1 MELLDLDGVIEKG
14 VFEIPS
20 YQRGYAW
27 QMRQLKDFWN
37 DLEHV
42 SKLGNQFHYMH
53 SLTLRE
59 LENEFENSAFEIIDG
74 QQRLATSLILL
85 GLLAKTTQNKDP
97 KYSLINLEPI
107 LSYKYYGLSEAFR
120 AITEEEKDLEAFKTS
135 FYAKNLIEAYAFFK
149 EKISDTPIETLEKM
163 FDALIKKM
171 LFSVVGLNDSR
182 IDPFSSF
189 ETINNRGKDLSTL
202 ELLKNRL
209 HFVAHKICEGKKLE
223 KLQQEI
229 NDTYTLIYHDLRQFE
244 DDHLE
249 GFLKHFVAYY
259 YGEKGDFKKR
269 LLEMEFNAHKRYT
282 DNTNFNDEYEKIDE
296 LLLYLSYSSKVWYFL
311 HTLDDEELRIE
322 ITPKMRGLL
331 DKMRRLNALNDNAF
345 LPLLLSLLT
354 IQRAGKSANEQ
365 PYTTKELEGLLEH
378 LERFGF
384 LIYVVAGKNTA
395 KNEWIELAFKA
406 IQAYRFWGD
415 KITIENLP
423 TLEENFFNRQGNSAL
438 ELLEESIHS
447 LKNTEKW
454 YKWGKA
460 LNYLLYEYELHHNP
474 ETTLNFDGSIESIEH
489 ILPQNPDQ
497 GYSAKEKNWA
507 KNPNIVHALGNLLL
521 MAKNANSSLS
531 NKPFDEKRKEYL
543 KGSYSE
549 KEVAKN
555 ASFGVEQIKERSEK
569 LLDFLIARYRIAELV
584 DESTIKAFKNALL
597 KTLDDASLKNKGSIF
612 SASNHNKEEQA
623 MLKR

>member
-27 QMRQLKDFWN
+27 QDRQLKDFWN

-42 SKLGNQFHYMH
+42 SKLGDKFHYMH

-59 LENEFENSAFEIIDG
+59 SENEFESSAFEIIDG

-85 GLLAKTTQNKDP
+85 GLLAKITQNKDP

-120 AITEEEKDLEAFKTS
+120 AIMEEEKDLEAFKTS
-135 FYAKNLIEAYAFFK
+135 FYAKNLIDAHAFFK
-149 EKISDTPIETLEKM
+149 EKISDTPMETLEKM
-163 FDALIKKM
+163 FDALTKKM
-171 LFSVVGLNDSR
+171 LFSAVELNDNR

-209 HFVAHKICEGKKLE
+209 HFVAHKICDGKKLE
-223 KLQQEI
+223 TLQNEI
-229 NDTYTLIYHDLRQFE
+229 NDTYTRIYYDLRHFK

-259 YGEKGDFKKR
+259 YGENSKFKER
-269 LLEMEFNAHKRYT
+269 LLNTAFDTHKKYHSSY
-282 DNTNFNDEYEKIDE
+282 DEYEKIND
-296 LLLYLSYSSKVWYFL
+296 LLFYLSYSSKVWHFL
-311 HTLDDEELRIE
+311 HTLDEKSIALIFDDNKKLEME
-322 ITPKMRGLL
+322 ITPKMHGLL
-331 DKMRRLNALNDNAF
+331 DKMRRLNALSDNAF

-354 IQRAGKSANEQ
+354 IQLVGRSANEQ
-365 PYTTKELEGLLEH
+365 PYTTQELEGLLEY

-384 LIYVVAGKNTA
+384 LVYGVAGKNTA

-406 IQAYRFWGD
+406 FRAYRYGE
-415 KITIENLP
+415 ENIAIKDLP
-423 TLEENFFNRQGNSAL
+423 TLEKSFFNRQGNSAL
-438 ELLEESIHS
+438 ELLEENIHS
-447 LKNTEKW
+447 KKNTEKW
-454 YKWGKA
+454 YQWGKA
-460 LNYLLYEYELHHNP
+460 LNYLLYEYELYHNP
-474 ETTLNFDGSIESIEH
+474 ETTLNFDSSIESIEH
-489 ILPQNPDQ
+489 ILPQKPDQ
-497 GYSAKEKNWA
+497 GYSAKEKSWA
-507 KNPNIVHALGNLLL
+507 KNPHIVHALGNLLL
-521 MAKNANSSLS
+521 ISKNANSSLS
-531 NKPFDEKRKEYL
+531 NKPFEEKRKAYL

-555 ASFGVEQIKERSEK
+555 ASFGVAQIKERSEK

-584 DESTIKAFKNALL
+584 GESEIKAFKNALL
-597 KTLDDASLKNKGSIF
+597 KDIK
-612 SASNHNKEEQA
+612 
-623 MLKR
+623 

>member
-1 MELLDLDGVIEKG
+1 MELLNLDGVIEKG

-27 QMRQLKDFWN
+27 QEEQLEDFWN

-42 SKLGNQFHYMH
+42 SKLGDKFHYMH

-97 KYSLINLEPI
+97 KYSFINLEPI

-120 AITEEEKDLEAFKTS
+120 AITEEKKDLKEFKTF
-135 FYAKNLIEAYAFFK
+135 FYAKNLIDAYAFFK

-171 LFSVVGLNDSR
+171 LFSVVELNDNR

-209 HFVAHKICEGKKLE
+209 HFVAHKICDEEDLE
-223 KLQQEI
+223 NLQNEI
-229 NDTYTLIYHDLRQFE
+229 NDTYTRIYHDLRRFK

-249 GFLKHFVAYY
+249 SFLKHFVAYY
-259 YGEKGDFKKR
+259 YGENSKFKER
-269 LLEMEFNAHKRYT
+269 LLNTAFDAHKKY
-282 DNTNFNDEYEKIDE
+282 DDLYDEYEKIND
-296 LLLYLSYSSKVWYFL
+296 LLLHLSHSSKVWYFL

-331 DKMRRLNALNDNAF
+331 DKMRRLNALSDNAF

-354 IQRAGKSANEQ
+354 IQLAVRSGSERH
-365 PYTTKELEGLLEH
+365 YTTKELEGLLEY

-384 LIYVVAGKNTA
+384 LIYGVAGKNTA
-395 KNEWIELAFKA
+395 KNEWIELAFRA
-406 IQAYRFWGD
+406 FRAYRSWED
-415 KITIENLP
+415 RITIEDLP
-423 TLEENFFNRQGNSAL
+423 PLEKNFFKEKHSGL

-447 LKNTEKW
+447 KKNTEKW
-454 YKWGKA
+454 YGWSKA

-474 ETTLNFDGSIESIEH
+474 ETTLNFDSSIESIEH
-489 ILPQNPDQ
+489 ILPQKPDQ
-497 GYSAKEKNWA
+497 GYSAKEKSWA
-507 KNPNIVHALGNLLL
+507 KNPHIVHALGNLLL
-521 MAKNANSSLS
+521 IPKNANSSLS
-531 NKPFDEKRKEYL
+531 NRPFDEKRKEYL

-555 ASFGVEQIKERSEK
+555 ASFGVAQIKERSEK
-569 LLDFLIARYRIAELV
+569 LLDFLIAHYRIAELV
-584 DESTIKAFKNALL
+584 GENKIKTFKNALL
-597 KTLDDASLKNKGSIF
+597 KDI
-612 SASNHNKEEQA
+612 E
-623 MLKR
+623 

>member
-1 MELLDLDGVIEKG
+1 MELLNLDGVIEKG
-14 VFEIPS
+14 MFEIPS

-27 QMRQLKDFWN
+27 QERQLKDFWN

-42 SKLGNQFHYMH
+42 SKLGDKFHYMH

-59 LENEFENSAFEIIDG
+59 LENEFESNAFEIIDG

-107 LSYKYYGLSEAFR
+107 LSYKYYGLNEAFR
-120 AITEEEKDLEAFKTS
+120 AITEEEKDLKAFKTS
-135 FYAKNLIEAYAFFK
+135 FYAKNLIGAYAFFQ
-149 EKISDTPIETLEKM
+149 EKISDTPVGTLERM

-171 LFSVVGLNDSR
+171 LFSVVELNDNR

-202 ELLKNRL
+202 ELFKNRL
-209 HFVAHKICEGKKLE
+209 HFVAHKICDGKKLE
-223 KLQQEI
+223 KLQNEI
-229 NDTYTLIYHDLRQFE
+229 NDTYTRIYYDLRHFK

-249 GFLKHFVAYY
+249 DFLKHFVEYY

-269 LLEMEFNAHKRYT
+269 LLEMEFNAHQRYT
-282 DNTNFNDEYEKIDE
+282 ENTNFNEEYERIDN
-296 LLLYLSYSSKVWYFL
+296 LLFYLSYSSKVWHFL
-311 HTLDDEELRIE
+311 HTLDEKSIALIFDDNRKLEME
-322 ITPKMRGLL
+322 ITPKMRSLL

-354 IQRAGKSANEQ
+354 IQLVGRSANEKQ
-365 PYTTKELEGLLEH
+365 PYTTQELEGLLEY

-384 LIYVVAGKNTA
+384 LVYGVAGKNTA

-406 IQAYRFWGD
+406 FRAYRYGEEN
-415 KITIENLP
+415 IVIEKLP
-423 TLEENFFNRQGNSAL
+423 TLEKSFFNRQGNSGL

-447 LKNTEKW
+447 KKNTEKW
-454 YKWGKA
+454 YEWGKA
-460 LNYLLYEYELHHNP
+460 LNYLLYEYELYHNP
-474 ETTLNFDGSIESIEH
+474 ETTLNFDSSIESIEH
-489 ILPQNPDQ
+489 ILPQKPDQ
-497 GYSAKEKNWA
+497 GYSAKEKSWA
-507 KNPNIVHALGNLLL
+507 KNPHVVHALGNLLL
-521 MAKNANSSLS
+521 IAKNANSSLS
-531 NKPFDEKRKEYL
+531 NKPFEEKRKAYL

-555 ASFGVEQIKERSEK
+555 ASFGVAQIKERSEK

-584 DESTIKAFKNALL
+584 GESAIKAFKNALL
-597 KTLDDASLKNKGSIF
+597 KEIK
-612 SASNHNKEEQA
+612 
-623 MLKR
+623 

>member
-1 MELLDLDGVIEKG
+1 MELLNLDGVVEKG

-27 QMRQLKDFWN
+27 QIRQLKDFWN

-42 SKLGNQFHYMH
+42 SKLGDKFHYMH

-59 LENEFENSAFEIIDG
+59 LENELEDSAFEIIDG

-85 GLLAKTTQNKDP
+85 GLLAKITKHKDP
-97 KYSLINLEPI
+97 KYSPMNLEPV
-107 LSYKYYGLSEAFR
+107 LSYKYYGLNEAFG
-120 AITEEEKDLEAFKTS
+120 AIMEEEKDLERFQTS
-135 FYAKNLIEAYAFFK
+135 FYAKNLIDAHAFFK
-149 EKISDTPIETLEKM
+149 EKISDTPMETLEKM
-163 FDALIKKM
+163 FDALTQKM
-171 LFSVVGLNDSR
+171 LFSAVELNDNR

-209 HFVAHKICEGKKLE
+209 HFVAHKICNGHKLE
-223 KLQQEI
+223 TLQKEI
-229 NDTYTLIYHDLRQFE
+229 NDTYTIIYYDLRQFK
-244 DDHLE
+244 DDDLE
-249 GFLKHFVAYY
+249 RFLKHFVEYY

-282 DNTNFNDEYEKIDE
+282 HNTPFSDEYDKIDE
-296 LLLYLSYSSKVWYFL
+296 LLFYLSYSSKVWNFL
-311 HTLDDEELRIE
+311 HTLDEKAITLIFNDNKKIETE
-322 ITPKMRGLL
+322 ITPKTRILL
-331 DKMRRLNALNDNAF
+331 DKMRRLNALSDNAF
-345 LPLLLSLLT
+345 LPLLLSLFT
-354 IQRAGKSANEQ
+354 IQLAVRSGSERH
-365 PYTTKELEGLLEH
+365 YTTKELEDLLEY

-384 LIYVVAGKNTA
+384 LIYGVAGKNTA
-395 KNEWIELAFKA
+395 KNKWIGLAFKA
-406 IQAYRFWGD
+406 IQACRFWGD
-415 KITIENLP
+415 KITIEDLP
-423 TLEENFFNRQGNSAL
+423 PLEKHFFNKQNNSGL

-447 LKNTEKW
+447 KENTEKW

-460 LNYLLYEYELHHNP
+460 LNYLLYEYELYHNP
-474 ETTLNFDGSIESIEH
+474 ETTLNFDSSIESIEH
-489 ILPQNPDQ
+489 ILPQKPDQ

-507 KNPNIVHALGNLLL
+507 KNPHIVHALGNLLL
-521 MAKNANSSLS
+521 ISKNTNSSLS

-555 ASFGVEQIKERSEK
+555 ASFGIIEIQKRSEK

-584 DESTIKAFKNALL
+584 GESAIKAFKNAPL
-597 KTLDDASLKNKGSIF
+597 KDIK
-612 SASNHNKEEQA
+612 
-623 MLKR
+623 

>member
-27 QMRQLKDFWN
+27 QERQLKDFWN

-42 SKLGNQFHYMH
+42 SKLGDKFHYMH

-59 LENEFENSAFEIIDG
+59 LENEFESSAFEIIDG

-120 AITEEEKDLEAFKTS
+120 AITEEENDLEAFKTS
-135 FYAKNLIEAYAFFK
+135 FYAKNLIEAYEFFQ

-171 LFSVVGLNDSR
+171 LFSVVRLNDNR

-209 HFVAHKICEGKKLE
+209 HFVVHKICDGKKLE

-229 NDTYTLIYHDLRQFE
+229 NNTYTLIYHDLRQFE

-282 DNTNFNDEYEKIDE
+282 DNTNFNEEYEKIDD
-296 LLLYLSYSSKVWYFL
+296 LLFYLSYSSKVWNFL
-311 HTLDDEELRIE
+311 HTLDEKSITLIVDDNKKLEIE
-322 ITPKMRGLL
+322 ITPKMRNLL
-331 DKMRRLNALNDNAF
+331 EKMRRLNALSDNAF

-365 PYTTKELEGLLEH
+365 PYTTKELESLLEH

-384 LIYVVAGKNTA
+384 LIYGIAGKNTA

-415 KITIENLP
+415 KITIEDLP
-423 TLEENFFNRQGNSAL
+423 TLEKNFFNKQGNSAL

-447 LKNTEKW
+447 KKNAEKW
-454 YKWGKA
+454 YQWGKA

-474 ETTLNFDGSIESIEH
+474 ETTLNFNGSIESIEH
-489 ILPQNPDQ
+489 ILPQKPDQ

-507 KNPNIVHALGNLLL
+507 KNHNIVHALGNLLL

-531 NKPFDEKRKEYL
+531 NKPFDEKRKQYL

-569 LLDFLIARYRIAELV
+569 LLDFLIAHYRIAELV
-584 DESTIKAFKNALL
+584 GESAIKAFKNALL
-597 KTLDDASLKNKGSIF
+597 KDIK
-612 SASNHNKEEQA
+612 
-623 MLKR
+623 

>member
-1 MELLDLDGVIEKG
+1 MELLNLDGVIEKG

-27 QMRQLKDFWN
+27 QERQLKDFWN
-37 DLEHV
+37 DLEYV
-42 SKLGNQFHYMH
+42 SKLGDKFHYMH

-59 LENEFENSAFEIIDG
+59 SENEFESSVFEIIDG

-120 AITEEEKDLEAFKTS
+120 AITEEEKDLERFQTS
-135 FYAKNLIEAYAFFK
+135 FYAKNLIDAYAFFK
-149 EKISDTPIETLEKM
+149 EKISDTPVGTLEKM
-163 FDALIKKM
+163 FDALTKKM
-171 LFSVVGLNDSR
+171 LFSVVELNDNR

-209 HFVAHKICEGKKLE
+209 HFVAHKICDGQKLE
-223 KLQQEI
+223 TLQQEI
-229 NDTYTLIYHDLRQFE
+229 NKTYTIVYDDLRQSK
-244 DDHLE
+244 DDDLE
-249 GFLKHFVAYY
+249 RFLKHFVAYY
-259 YGEKGDFKKR
+259 YGENSNKFKER
-269 LLEMEFNAHKRYT
+269 LLEMEFNAHRKY
-282 DNTNFNDEYEKIDE
+282 DDANLDDEYEKIDE
-296 LLLYLSYSSKVWYFL
+296 LLLYLSYSSKIWNFL
-311 HTLDDEELRIE
+311 HTLDEKAITLIFNDNKKLEME
-322 ITPKMRGLL
+322 ITPKTCTLL
-331 DKMRRLNALNDNAF
+331 DKMRRLNALSENAF

-354 IQRAGKSANEQ
+354 IQLVGRSANEQ
-365 PYTTKELEGLLEH
+365 PYTTQELEGLLEY

-384 LIYVVAGKNTA
+384 LIYGVAGKNTA

-406 IQAYRFWGD
+406 FRAYRYGEEN
-415 KITIENLP
+415 IAIEKLP
-423 TLEENFFNRQGNSAL
+423 TLEKSFFNRQGNSAL
-438 ELLEESIHS
+438 ELLEEYIHS
-447 LKNTEKW
+447 KKNTEKW
-454 YKWGKA
+454 YQWGKA

-474 ETTLNFDGSIESIEH
+474 ETTLNFDSSLESIEH
-489 ILPQNPDQ
+489 VLPQNPDQ

-521 MAKNANSSLS
+521 IPKNANSSLS
-531 NKPFDEKRKEYL
+531 NKPFDEKRKQYI

-569 LLDFLIARYRIAELV
+569 LLDFLIAHYRIAALV
-584 DESTIKAFKNALL
+584 GESAIKAFKNALL
-597 KTLDDASLKNKGSIF
+597 KDINDAIAQK
-612 SASNHNKEEQA
+612 
-623 MLKR
+623 

>member
-1 MELLDLDGVIEKG
+1 MELLDLDGVMEKG

-27 QMRQLKDFWN
+27 QERQLKDFWN

-42 SKLGNQFHYMH
+42 SKLGDKFHYMH

-135 FYAKNLIEAYAFFK
+135 FYAKNLIETYAFFQ

-171 LFSVVGLNDSR
+171 LFSVVGLNDNR

-209 HFVAHKICEGKKLE
+209 HFVAHKICDGKKLE

-229 NDTYTLIYHDLRQFE
+229 NDTYTLIYHDLRQFKDDRLE
-244 DDHLE
+244 D
-249 GFLKHFVAYY
+249 FLKHFVAYY

-282 DNTNFNDEYEKIDE
+282 DNTNFNEEYEKIDE
-296 LLLYLSYSSKVWYFL
+296 LLFYLSYSSKVWNFL

-322 ITPKMRGLL
+322 ITPKMRNLL
-331 DKMRRLNALNDNAF
+331 EKMRCLNALSENAF

-365 PYTTKELEGLLEH
+365 PYTTKELEGLLEY

-384 LIYVVAGKNTA
+384 LIYGVAGKNTA
-395 KNEWIELAFKA
+395 KNEWIELAFEAFRAFRYGEENIA
-406 IQAYRFWGD
+406 IE
-415 KITIENLP
+415 KLP
-423 TLEENFFNRQGNSAL
+423 TLEKNFFNRQGNSAL
-438 ELLEESIHS
+438 ELLEESILS
-447 LKNTEKW
+447 KKNTEKW

-474 ETTLNFDGSIESIEH
+474 ETTLNFDSSIESIEH
-489 ILPQNPDQ
+489 ILPQKPDQ
-497 GYSAKEKNWA
+497 GYSTKEKNWA

-531 NKPFDEKRKEYL
+531 NKPFDEKRKQYL

-569 LLDFLIARYRIAELV
+569 LLDFLIAHYRIAELV
-584 DESTIKAFKNALL
+584 GESAIKAFKNA
-597 KTLDDASLKNKGSIF
+597 SLEDIK
-612 SASNHNKEEQA
+612 
-623 MLKR
+623 

>member
-1 MELLDLDGVIEKG
+1 MELLNLDGVIEKG

-27 QMRQLKDFWN
+27 QERQLKDFWN

-42 SKLGNQFHYMH
+42 SKLGDKFHYMH

-59 LENEFENSAFEIIDG
+59 LENEFESSTFEIIDG

-85 GLLAKTTQNKDP
+85 GLLAKTTQNKDK
-97 KYSLINLEPI
+97 KYSFINLEPI

-120 AITEEEKDLEAFKTS
+120 AITEEEKDLKAFKTS
-135 FYAKNLIEAYAFFK
+135 FYAKNLIDAYAFFK
-149 EKISDTPIETLEKM
+149 EKISNTPIETLEKM

-171 LFSVVGLNDSR
+171 LFSVVGLNDNR

-202 ELLKNRL
+202 ELFKNRL
-209 HFVAHKICEGKKLE
+209 HFVAHKICDGKKLE

-229 NDTYTLIYHDLRQFE
+229 NNTYTLIYHDLRHFK

-282 DNTNFNDEYEKIDE
+282 DNTNFDDEYERIDD
-296 LLLYLSYSSKVWYFL
+296 LLFYLSYSSKVWNFL
-311 HTLDDEELRIE
+311 HTLDEKSIALIVDDNKKLEIE
-322 ITPKMRGLL
+322 ITPKMCGLL
-331 DKMRRLNALNDNAF
+331 DKMRRLNALSDNAF

-354 IQRAGKSANEQ
+354 IQLAVRSGSERH
-365 PYTTKELEGLLEH
+365 YTTKELEGLLEY

-384 LIYVVAGKNTA
+384 LIYGVAGRDTA
-395 KNEWIELAFKA
+395 KKQLIELAFKA
-406 IQAYRFWGD
+406 FRAHRLWED
-415 KITIENLP
+415 EITIEDLP
-423 TLEENFFNRQGNSAL
+423 VLEKDFFKGEHSGL
-438 ELLEESIHS
+438 KLLENNINFNNA
-447 LKNTEKW
+447 KKW

-460 LNYLLYEYELHHNP
+460 LNYLLYEYELYHNP

-489 ILPQNPDQ
+489 ILPQKPDQ
-497 GYSAKEKNWA
+497 GYSAKEKSWA
-507 KNPNIVHALGNLLL
+507 KNPHVVHALGNLLL
-521 MAKNANSSLS
+521 IAKNANSSLS
-531 NKPFDEKRKEYL
+531 NKPFEEKRKEYL

-555 ASFGVEQIKERSEK
+555 ASFGVAQIKERSEK

-584 DESTIKAFKNALL
+584 GESVIKAFKNA
-597 KTLDDASLKNKGSIF
+597 SLKDIK
-612 SASNHNKEEQA
+612 
-623 MLKR
+623 

>member
-1 MELLDLDGVIEKG
+1 MELLTLDGVIEKG

-27 QMRQLKDFWN
+27 QIRQLKDFWN

-42 SKLGNQFHYMH
+42 SKLGNKFHYMH
-53 SLTLRE
+53 SLTLRKSDDD
-59 LENEFENSAFEIIDG
+59 FGDIDFEIIDG

-85 GLLAKTTQNKDP
+85 GLLAKITQNKDP

-135 FYAKNLIEAYAFFK
+135 FYAKNLIDAYAFFK
-149 EKISDTPIETLEKM
+149 EKISDTPVGTLEKM

-171 LFSVVGLNDSR
+171 LFSVVGLNDNR

-202 ELLKNRL
+202 ELFKNRL
-209 HFVAHKICEGKKLE
+209 HFVAHKICDEEDLE
-223 KLQQEI
+223 NLQNEI
-229 NDTYTLIYHDLRQFE
+229 NDTYTRIYYDLRHFK

-249 GFLKHFVAYY
+249 SFLKHFVAYY

-269 LLEMEFNAHKRYT
+269 LLEMEFNAHQRYT
-282 DNTNFNDEYEKIDE
+282 DNTNFDDEYEKIND
-296 LLLYLSYSSKVWYFL
+296 LLFYLSYSSKVWHFL
-311 HTLDDEELRIE
+311 HTLDEKSIALIFDDNRKLEME

-331 DKMRRLNALNDNAF
+331 DKMRRLNALSDNAF
-345 LPLLLSLLT
+345 LPLLLSLFT
-354 IQRAGKSANEQ
+354 IQRVGKNGGKQ
-365 PYTTKELEGLLEH
+365 PYATKELEGLLEY

-384 LIYVVAGKNTA
+384 LVYGVAGRDTA
-395 KNEWIELAFKA
+395 KKQLIELAFKA
-406 IQAYRFWGD
+406 FRVHRLWED
-415 KITIENLP
+415 EITIEDLP
-423 TLEENFFNRQGNSAL
+423 VLEKDFFKGEHSGL
-438 ELLEESIHS
+438 KLLENNINFNNA
-447 LKNTEKW
+447 KKW
-454 YKWGKA
+454 YEWGKA
-460 LNYLLYEYELHHNP
+460 LNYLLYEYELYHNP

-489 ILPQNPDQ
+489 ILPQKPDQ

-507 KNPNIVHALGNLLL
+507 KNPHVVHALGNLLL
-521 MAKNANSSLS
+521 IPKNANSSLS
-531 NKPFDEKRKEYL
+531 NKPFEEKRKAYL

-555 ASFGVEQIKERSEK
+555 ASFGITEIQQRSEK
-569 LLDFLIARYRIAELV
+569 LLDFLIAHYRIAELV
-584 DESTIKAFKNALL
+584 GESAIKAFKNALL
-597 KTLDDASLKNKGSIF
+597 KET
-612 SASNHNKEEQA
+612 
-623 MLKR
+623 R

>member
-1 MELLDLDGVIEKG
+1 MELLNLDRVIEKG

-27 QMRQLKDFWN
+27 QERQLKDFWN

-42 SKLGNQFHYMH
+42 SKLGDKFHYMH

-85 GLLAKTTQNKDP
+85 GLLAKTTKHKDP

-120 AITEEEKDLEAFKTS
+120 AITEEKKDLEAFKTS
-135 FYAKNLIEAYAFFK
+135 FYAKNLIDAYAFFK
-149 EKISDTPIETLEKM
+149 EKISDTPIEALEKM

-171 LFSVVGLNDSR
+171 LFSVVGLNDNR

-244 DDHLE
+244 DAHLE

-282 DNTNFNDEYEKIDE
+282 DNTNFNEEYEKIDD
-296 LLLYLSYSSKVWYFL
+296 LLFYLSYSSKVWNFL
-311 HTLDDEELRIE
+311 HTLDEKSITLIVDDNRKLEIE
-322 ITPKMRGLL
+322 ITPKMRNLL
-331 DKMRRLNALNDNAF
+331 EKMRRLNALSDNAF

-365 PYTTKELEGLLEH
+365 PYTTQELEGLLEH

-384 LIYVVAGKNTA
+384 LIYGVAGKKTA

-406 IQAYRFWGD
+406 IQEYRFWGD
-415 KITIENLP
+415 KITIEDLP
-423 TLEENFFNRQGNSAL
+423 TLEKNFFNRQGNSAL

-474 ETTLNFDGSIESIEH
+474 ETTLNFDSSIESIEH

-497 GYSAKEKNWA
+497 GYSAKEKSWA

-521 MAKNANSSLS
+521 IPKNANSSLS

-555 ASFGVEQIKERSEK
+555 ASFGVMQIKERSEK

-584 DESTIKAFKNALL
+584 NESAIKAFKNA
-597 KTLDDASLKNKGSIF
+597 SLKDIK
-612 SASNHNKEEQA
+612 
-623 MLKR
+623 

>member
-27 QMRQLKDFWN
+27 QKEQLEDFWN

-42 SKLGNQFHYMH
+42 SKLENKFHYMH
-53 SLTLRE
+53 SLTLRG
-59 LENEFENSAFEIIDG
+59 LENELEDSAFEIIDG

-85 GLLAKTTQNKDP
+85 SLLAKITQNKDP
-97 KYSLINLEPI
+97 KYSLINLEPV
-107 LSYKYYGLSEAFR
+107 LSYKYYGLNEAFR
-120 AITEEEKDLEAFKTS
+120 AITEEEKDLERFQTS
-135 FYAKNLIEAYAFFK
+135 FYAKNLISAYEFFQ
-149 EKISDTPIETLEKM
+149 EKISDTPVGTLEKM

-171 LFSVVGLNDSR
+171 LFSVVELNDNR

-209 HFVAHKICEGKKLE
+209 HFVAHKICDEEDLE
-223 KLQQEI
+223 NLQNEI
-229 NDTYTLIYHDLRQFE
+229 NDTYTRIYHDLRYFK
-244 DDHLE
+244 DNHLE
-249 GFLKHFVAYY
+249 DFLKHFVAYY
-259 YGEKGDFKKR
+259 YGENSKFKER
-269 LLEMEFNAHKRYT
+269 LLNTAFDAHKKY
-282 DNTNFNDEYEKIDE
+282 DDLYDEYEKIND

-331 DKMRRLNALNDNAF
+331 DKMRRLNALSENAF

-354 IQRAGKSANEQ
+354 IQLAVRSGSERH
-365 PYTTKELEGLLEH
+365 YTTKELEGLLEY

-384 LIYVVAGKNTA
+384 LIYGVAGKNTA
-395 KNEWIELAFKA
+395 KNEWIGLAFKA
-406 IQAYRFWGD
+406 IQACRFWGD
-415 KITIENLP
+415 KITIEDLP
-423 TLEENFFNRQGNSAL
+423 TLEKNFFKGKHSGL
-438 ELLEESIHS
+438 ELLEEYIHS
-447 LKNTEKW
+447 KKNTEKW
-454 YKWGKA
+454 YRWGKA

-474 ETTLNFDGSIESIEH
+474 ETTLNFDSSIESIEH
-489 ILPQNPDQ
+489 ILPQKPDQ
-497 GYSAKEKNWA
+497 GYSAKEKSWA
-507 KNPNIVHALGNLLL
+507 KNPHVVHALGNLLL
-521 MAKNANSSLS
+521 ISKNANSSLS
-531 NKPFDEKRKEYL
+531 NKPFEEKRKAYL

-555 ASFGVEQIKERSEK
+555 ASFGVAQIKERSEK

-584 DESTIKAFKNALL
+584 GESTIKAFKNAFL
-597 KTLDDASLKNKGSIF
+597 KDI
-612 SASNHNKEEQA
+612 E
-623 MLKR
+623 

>member
-1 MELLDLDGVIEKG
+1 MELLDLDGVMEKG

-59 LENEFENSAFEIIDG
+59 TENELESSAFEIIDG

-135 FYAKNLIEAYAFFK
+135 FYAKNLIDAYAFFK
-149 EKISDTPIETLEKM
+149 EKISDTPIEALERM

-171 LFSVVGLNDSR
+171 LFSVVGLNDNR

-269 LLEMEFNAHKRYT
+269 LLEMELNAHKRYT
-282 DNTNFNDEYEKIDE
+282 DNTNFNEEYEKIDD
-296 LLLYLSYSSKVWYFL
+296 LLFYLSYSSKVWNFL
-311 HTLDDEELRIE
+311 HTLDEKSITLIVDDNKKLEIE
-322 ITPKMRGLL
+322 ITPKMRDLL
-331 DKMRRLNALNDNAF
+331 EKMRRLNALNDNAF

-365 PYTTKELEGLLEH
+365 PYATKELEGLLEH

-384 LIYVVAGKNTA
+384 LIYGVAGKNTA

-415 KITIENLP
+415 KITIEELP
-423 TLEENFFNRQGNSAL
+423 TLEKNFFNRQGNNAL

-447 LKNTEKW
+447 KKNTEKW
-454 YKWGKA
+454 YQWGKA

-531 NKPFDEKRKEYL
+531 NKPFNEKRKQYL

-569 LLDFLIARYRIAELV
+569 LLDFLIAHYRIAELV
-584 DESTIKAFKNALL
+584 GENAIKAFKNALL
-597 KTLDDASLKNKGSIF
+597 KDI
-612 SASNHNKEEQA
+612 
-623 MLKR
+623 R

>member
-1 MELLDLDGVIEKG
+1 MELLNLDGVIEKG

-27 QMRQLKDFWN
+27 QKEQLKDFWN

-42 SKLGNQFHYMH
+42 SKLGDKFHYMH

-59 LENEFENSAFEIIDG
+59 LENEFESSAFEIIDG

-85 GLLAKTTQNKDP
+85 GLLVKITQNKDP

-120 AITEEEKDLEAFKTS
+120 MITEEEKDLERFQTS

-149 EKISDTPIETLEKM
+149 KEISNTPIETLEKM

-171 LFSVVGLNDSR
+171 LFSVVELNDNR

-209 HFVAHKICEGKKLE
+209 HFVAHKICDEEDLE
-223 KLQQEI
+223 NLQNEI
-229 NDTYTLIYHDLRQFE
+229 NDTYTRIYHDLRRFE
-244 DDHLE
+244 DAHL
-249 GFLKHFVAYY
+249 GDFLKHFVAYY
-259 YGEKGDFKKR
+259 YGENSKFKER
-269 LLEMEFNAHKRYT
+269 LLNTAFDAHKKY
-282 DNTNFNDEYEKIDE
+282 DDLYDEYEKIND

-331 DKMRRLNALNDNAF
+331 DKMRSLNALSTNAF

-354 IQRAGKSANEQ
+354 IQRAVRSGSERH
-365 PYTTKELEGLLEH
+365 YTTKELEDLLEY

-384 LIYVVAGKNTA
+384 LIYGVTGKKDTA
-395 KNEWIELAFKA
+395 KNAWIQLAFKA
-406 IQAYRFWGD
+406 IQACRFWKD
-415 KITIENLP
+415 KITIEDLP
-423 TLEENFFNRQGNSAL
+423 TLEENFFNRQGNSGL

-447 LKNTEKW
+447 KKNTEKW

-460 LNYLLYEYELHHNP
+460 LNYLLYEYELYHNP
-474 ETTLNFDGSIESIEH
+474 ETTLNFDSNIESIEH
-489 ILPQNPDQ
+489 ILPQKPDQ
-497 GYSAKEKNWA
+497 GYSAKEKSWA

-521 MAKNANSSLS
+521 IPKNANSSLS
-531 NKPFDEKRKEYL
+531 NKPFEEKRKEYL
-543 KGSYSE
+543 KGSYSK
-549 KEVAKN
+549 KEVVKN
-555 ASFGVEQIKERSEK
+555 ASFGVAQIKERSEK

-584 DESTIKAFKNALL
+584 GESEIKAFKNALL
-597 KTLDDASLKNKGSIF
+597 KDI
-612 SASNHNKEEQA
+612 E
-623 MLKR
+623 

>member
-1 MELLDLDGVIEKG
+1 MELLNLDGVIEKG

-27 QMRQLKDFWN
+27 QERQLKDFWN

-42 SKLGNQFHYMH
+42 SKLGDKFHYMH

-59 LENEFENSAFEIIDG
+59 LENDFESNAFEIIDG

-120 AITEEEKDLEAFKTS
+120 AITEEEKDLERFQTS
-135 FYAKNLIEAYAFFK
+135 FYAKNLIDAYAFFQ
-149 EKISDTPIETLEKM
+149 EKISETPVGTLEKM
-163 FDALIKKM
+163 FDVLIKKM
-171 LFSVVGLNDSR
+171 LFSVVELNDNR

-202 ELLKNRL
+202 ELFKNRL
-209 HFVAHKICEGKKLE
+209 HFVAHKICDGKKLE

-229 NDTYTLIYHDLRQFE
+229 NDTYTLIYHDLRHFK

-269 LLEMEFNAHKRYT
+269 LLEMEFNAHQRYT
-282 DNTNFNDEYEKIDE
+282 DNTNFDDEYEKIDD
-296 LLLYLSYSSKVWYFL
+296 LLFYLSYSSKVWHFL
-311 HTLDDEELRIE
+311 HTLDEKSIALIVDDNKKLEME

-331 DKMRRLNALNDNAF
+331 DKIRRLNALSDNAF

-365 PYTTKELEGLLEH
+365 PYTTKELEGLLEY

-384 LIYVVAGKNTA
+384 LIYGVAGKNTA
-395 KNEWIELAFKA
+395 KNEWIELAFRA
-406 IQAYRFWGD
+406 FRAYRYGEEN
-415 KITIENLP
+415 IAIEDLP
-423 TLEENFFNRQGNSAL
+423 TLEKSFFNRQGNSTL

-447 LKNTEKW
+447 KKNTEKW
-454 YKWGKA
+454 YQWGKA

-474 ETTLNFDGSIESIEH
+474 ETTLNFDSSLESIEH

-497 GYSAKEKNWA
+497 GYSAKEKSWA
-507 KNPNIVHALGNLLL
+507 KNPHIVHALGNLLL
-521 MAKNANSSLS
+521 IPKNANSSLS
-531 NKPFDEKRKEYL
+531 NKPFNEKRKEYL

-555 ASFGVEQIKERSEK
+555 ASFGVAQIKERSEK
-569 LLDFLIARYRIAELV
+569 LLDFLIARYRIAKLV
-584 DESTIKAFKNALL
+584 GENVIKAFKNALL
-597 KTLDDASLKNKGSIF
+597 KEIK
-612 SASNHNKEEQA
+612 
-623 MLKR
+623 

>member
-1 MELLDLDGVIEKG
+1 MELLTLDGVIEKG

-42 SKLGNQFHYMH
+42 SKLGDKFHYMH

-59 LENEFENSAFEIIDG
+59 SENEFESSAFEIIDG

-120 AITEEEKDLEAFKTS
+120 AIMGEEKDLEKFKTS
-135 FYAKNLIEAYAFFK
+135 FYAKNLIEAYEFFQ
-149 EKISDTPIETLEKM
+149 EKIRNLPNTTLNKLL
-163 FDALIKKM
+163 DALTKKM
-171 LFSVVGLNDSR
+171 LFSVVELNDNR

-209 HFVAHKICEGKKLE
+209 HFVVHKICDEEDLE
-223 KLQQEI
+223 NLQNEI
-229 NDTYTLIYHDLRQFE
+229 NDTYTRIYHDLRSFE
-244 DDHLE
+244 DDHLDS
-249 GFLKHFVAYY
+249 FLKHFIAYY

-282 DNTNFNDEYEKIDE
+282 DNTNFDDEYERIDD
-296 LLLYLSYSSKVWYFL
+296 LLFYLSYSSKVWHFL
-311 HTLDDEELRIE
+311 HTLDEKSIALIFDDNRKLEME

-331 DKMRRLNALNDNAF
+331 DKMRRLNALSYNAF

-354 IQRAGKSANEQ
+354 IQLVGRSANEQ
-365 PYTTKELEGLLEH
+365 PYTTKELESLLEY

-384 LIYVVAGKNTA
+384 LVYGVAGKNTA
-395 KNEWIELAFKA
+395 KNEWIELAFEA
-406 IQAYRFWGD
+406 FRAYRYGEEN
-415 KITIENLP
+415 IVIEKLP
-423 TLEENFFNRQGNSAL
+423 TLEKSFFNRQGNSAL
-438 ELLEESIHS
+438 ELLEEGIHS
-447 LKNTEKW
+447 KKNTEKW
-454 YKWGKA
+454 YQWGKA
-460 LNYLLYEYELHHNP
+460 LNYLLYEYELYHNP
-474 ETTLNFDGSIESIEH
+474 ETTLNFDSSIESIEH
-489 ILPQNPDQ
+489 ILPQKPDQ
-497 GYSAKEKNWA
+497 GYSAKEKSWA
-507 KNPNIVHALGNLLL
+507 KNPHIVHALGNLLL
-521 MAKNANSSLS
+521 IPKNANSSLS
-531 NKPFDEKRKEYL
+531 NKPFDEKRKAYL

-555 ASFGVEQIKERSEK
+555 ASFGVAQIKERSEK

-584 DESTIKAFKNALL
+584 GESEIKAFKNALL
-597 KTLDDASLKNKGSIF
+597 KEIK
-612 SASNHNKEEQA
+612 
-623 MLKR
+623 

>member
-1 MELLDLDGVIEKG
+1 MELLNLDGVIEKG

-27 QMRQLKDFWN
+27 QEEQLKDFWN

-42 SKLGNQFHYMH
+42 SKLGDKFHYMH

-59 LENEFENSAFEIIDG
+59 SENEFESSAFEIIDG

-85 GLLAKTTQNKDP
+85 GLLAKITQNKDP

-120 AITEEEKDLEAFKTS
+120 AITEEEKDLERFQTSFSS
-135 FYAKNLIEAYAFFK
+135 FYAKNLIDAYAFFK
-149 EKISDTPIETLEKM
+149 EKISNTPVGTLEKM

-171 LFSVVGLNDSR
+171 LFSVVELNDNR

-209 HFVAHKICEGKKLE
+209 HFVAHKICDEEDLE
-223 KLQQEI
+223 NLQQEI
-229 NDTYTLIYHDLRQFE
+229 NDTYTRIYHDLRRFE
-244 DDHLE
+244 DAHLE
-249 GFLKHFVAYY
+249 SFLKHFVAYY
-259 YGEKGDFKKR
+259 YGEKSDFKGR
-269 LLEMEFNAHKRYT
+269 LLNTAFDAHKKY
-282 DNTNFNDEYEKIDE
+282 DDLYDEYEKIND
-296 LLLYLSYSSKVWYFL
+296 LLLYLSHSSKVWYFL

-331 DKMRRLNALNDNAF
+331 DKMRRLNALSNNAF

-354 IQRAGKSANEQ
+354 IQLAVRSGSERH
-365 PYTTKELEGLLEH
+365 YTTKELEGLLEY

-384 LIYVVAGKNTA
+384 LIYGVAGSKNTA
-395 KNEWIELAFKA
+395 KKEWIGLAFKA
-406 IQAYRFWGD
+406 IQACRFWED
-415 KITIENLP
+415 KITIEDLP
-423 TLEENFFNRQGNSAL
+423 TLEKNFFKGKHSGL
-438 ELLEESIHS
+438 ELLEENIHS
-447 LKNTEKW
+447 KKNTEKW
-454 YKWGKA
+454 YQWGKA

-474 ETTLNFDGSIESIEH
+474 ETTLKFDSSIESIEH

-507 KNPNIVHALGNLLL
+507 KNPHIVHALGNLLL
-521 MAKNANSSLS
+521 IAKNANSSLS

-555 ASFGVEQIKERSEK
+555 ASFGITEIQERSEK
-569 LLDFLIARYRIAELV
+569 LLDFLIARYNIAELV
-584 DESTIKAFKNALL
+584 GENAIKAFKNALL
-597 KTLDDASLKNKGSIF
+597 KEIK
-612 SASNHNKEEQA
+612 
-623 MLKR
+623 

>member
-1 MELLDLDGVIEKG
+1 MELLDLDGVMEKG

-42 SKLGNQFHYMH
+42 SKLRNQFHYMH

-135 FYAKNLIEAYAFFK
+135 FYAKNLIDAYTFFQ
-149 EKISDTPIETLEKM
+149 EKISDTPIEALEKM

-171 LFSVVGLNDSR
+171 LFSVVGLNDNR

-229 NDTYTLIYHDLRQFE
+229 NDTYTLIYHDLRFFKDDRLE
-244 DDHLE
+244 D
-249 GFLKHFVAYY
+249 FLKHFVAYY

-269 LLEMEFNAHKRYT
+269 LLEMEFNTHKRYT
-282 DNTNFNDEYEKIDE
+282 DNTNFDDEYEKIDD
-296 LLLYLSYSSKVWYFL
+296 LLFYLSYSSKVWNFL
-311 HTLDDEELRIE
+311 HKLDEKSIALIVDDNRKLEIE
-322 ITPKMRGLL
+322 ITPKMRNLL
-331 DKMRRLNALNDNAF
+331 EKMRRLNALNDNAF

-365 PYTTKELEGLLEH
+365 PYTTQELEGLLEY

-384 LIYVVAGKNTA
+384 LIYGVAGSKNTA

-415 KITIENLP
+415 KITIEDLP
-423 TLEENFFNRQGNSAL
+423 TLEKNFFNRQGNSGL

-447 LKNTEKW
+447 KKNAEKW
-454 YKWGKA
+454 YQWGKA

-474 ETTLNFDGSIESIEH
+474 ETTLNFDSSIESIEH

-497 GYSAKEKNWA
+497 GYSAKEKSWA
-507 KNPNIVHALGNLLL
+507 KNPHIVHALGNLLL
-521 MAKNANSSLS
+521 IPKNANSSLS
-531 NKPFDEKRKEYL
+531 NKPFNEKRKEYL

-569 LLDFLIARYRIAELV
+569 LLDFLIAHYRIAELV
-584 DESTIKAFKNALL
+584 GENAIKAFKNALL
-597 KTLDDASLKNKGSIF
+597 KDIK
-612 SASNHNKEEQA
+612 
-623 MLKR
+623 

>member
-1 MELLDLDGVIEKG
+1 MELLNLDGVIEKG

-27 QMRQLKDFWN
+27 QERQLKDFWN

-42 SKLGNQFHYMH
+42 SKLENKFHYMH
-53 SLTLRE
+53 SLTLRKSDDD
-59 LENEFENSAFEIIDG
+59 FGDIDFEIIDG

-97 KYSLINLEPI
+97 KYSLINLEPV

-120 AITEEEKDLEAFKTS
+120 AITEEEKDLKAFQTS
-135 FYAKNLIEAYAFFK
+135 FYAKNLIDAYAFFK
-149 EKISDTPIETLEKM
+149 EKISDTPVGTLEKM

-171 LFSVVGLNDSR
+171 LFSVVELNDNR

-202 ELLKNRL
+202 ELFKNRL
-209 HFVAHKICEGKKLE
+209 HFVAHKICDEEDLE
-223 KLQQEI
+223 NLQQEI
-229 NDTYTLIYHDLRQFE
+229 NDTYTRIYYDLRHFK

-282 DNTNFNDEYEKIDE
+282 DNTNFNDEYEKIDD
-296 LLLYLSYSSKVWYFL
+296 LLFYLSYSSKVWHFL
-311 HTLDDEELRIE
+311 HTLDEKSIALIFDDNRKLEME
-322 ITPKMRGLL
+322 ITPKMRSLL
-331 DKMRRLNALNDNAF
+331 DKMRRLNALRDNAF

-354 IQRAGKSANEQ
+354 IQLVGKSANKQ
-365 PYTTKELEGLLEH
+365 PYTTKELEGLLEY

-384 LIYVVAGKNTA
+384 LVYGVAGKNTA

-406 IQAYRFWGD
+406 IQACRLWKD
-415 KITIENLP
+415 KITIEDLP
-423 TLEENFFNRQGNSAL
+423 TLEKSFFNRQGNSAL

-447 LKNTEKW
+447 KKNTEKW
-454 YKWGKA
+454 YRWGKA

-474 ETTLNFDGSIESIEH
+474 ETTLNFDSSIESIEH
-489 ILPQNPDQ
+489 ILPQKPDQ
-497 GYSAKEKNWA
+497 GYSVKEKSWA

-521 MAKNANSSLS
+521 IPKNANSSLS
-531 NKPFDEKRKEYL
+531 NKPFEEKRKEYL

-555 ASFGVEQIKERSEK
+555 ASFGVAQIKERSEK

-584 DESTIKAFKNALL
+584 GESEIKAFKNALL
-597 KTLDDASLKNKGSIF
+597 RTLNDAIVQK
-612 SASNHNKEEQA
+612 
-623 MLKR
+623 

>member
-27 QMRQLKDFWN
+27 QERQLKDFWN

-42 SKLGNQFHYMH
+42 SKLGDKFHYMH

-120 AITEEEKDLEAFKTS
+120 AITEEEKNLEAFKTS
-135 FYAKNLIEAYAFFK
+135 FYAKNLIEAYAFFQ
-149 EKISDTPIETLEKM
+149 EKISDTPIEALEKM

-171 LFSVVGLNDSR
+171 LFSVVELNDNR

-209 HFVAHKICEGKKLE
+209 HFVAHKICDEEDLE
-223 KLQQEI
+223 NLQQEI

-249 GFLKHFVAYY
+249 GFLKHFAAYY

-282 DNTNFNDEYEKIDE
+282 DNTNFNEEYEKIDD
-296 LLLYLSYSSKVWYFL
+296 LLFYLSYSSKVWNFL
-311 HTLDDEELRIE
+311 HTLDEKSITLIVDDNKKLEIE
-322 ITPKMRGLL
+322 ITPKMRSLL
-331 DKMRRLNALNDNAF
+331 DKMHRLNTLSDNAF
-345 LPLLLSLLT
+345 LPLLLSLLA

-384 LIYVVAGKNTA
+384 LIYGVAGKNTA

-406 IQAYRFWGD
+406 IQAYRFWED

-423 TLEENFFNRQGNSAL
+423 TLEKNFFKGKYSGL

-447 LKNTEKW
+447 KKNTEKW
-454 YKWGKA
+454 YGVKA

-521 MAKNANSSLS
+521 IAKNANSSLI
-531 NKPFDEKRKEYL
+531 NKPFDEKRKQYL

-569 LLDFLIARYRIAELV
+569 LLDFLIAHYRIAELV
-584 DESTIKAFKNALL
+584 GESAIKAFKNALL
-597 KTLDDASLKNKGSIF
+597 KDIK
-612 SASNHNKEEQA
+612 
-623 MLKR
+623 

>member
-1 MELLDLDGVIEKG
+1 MELLNLDGVIEKG

-27 QMRQLKDFWN
+27 QKEQLKDFWN

-42 SKLGNQFHYMH
+42 SKLGDKFHYMH

-59 LENEFENSAFEIIDG
+59 SENEFEDSAFEIIDG

-85 GLLAKTTQNKDP
+85 GLLAKITQNKDP

-107 LSYKYYGLSEAFR
+107 LSYEYYGLNEAFR
-120 AITEEEKDLEAFKTS
+120 AITEEEKDLERFQTS
-135 FYAKNLIEAYAFFK
+135 FYAKNLIDAYAFFK
-149 EKISDTPIETLEKM
+149 EKISDTPVETLEKM

-171 LFSVVGLNDSR
+171 LFSVVELNDNR

-209 HFVAHKICEGKKLE
+209 HFVVHKICDEEDLE
-223 KLQQEI
+223 NLQQEI
-229 NDTYTLIYHDLRQFE
+229 NDTYTRIYHDLRQFE
-244 DDHLE
+244 DAHLE
-249 GFLKHFVAYY
+249 SFLKHFVAYY
-259 YGEKGDFKKR
+259 YGENSKFKER
-269 LLEMEFNAHKRYT
+269 LLNTAFDAHKKY
-282 DNTNFNDEYEKIDE
+282 DDLYDEYEKIND

-331 DKMRRLNALNDNAF
+331 DKMRRLNALSDNAF

-354 IQRAGKSANEQ
+354 IQLAVRSGSERH
-365 PYTTKELEGLLEH
+365 YTTKELEDLLEY

-384 LIYVVAGKNTA
+384 LIYGVAGKKTA
-395 KNEWIELAFKA
+395 KNEWIELAFEA
-406 IQAYRFWGD
+406 FRAYRYGEEN
-415 KITIENLP
+415 IAIEKLP
-423 TLEENFFNRQGNSAL
+423 TLEKSFFNRQGNSGL

-447 LKNTEKW
+447 KKNAEKW
-454 YKWGKA
+454 YQWGKA
-460 LNYLLYEYELHHNP
+460 LNYLLYEYELCHNP
-474 ETTLNFDGSIESIEH
+474 ETTLNFDSSIESIEH
-489 ILPQNPDQ
+489 ILPQKPDQ
-497 GYSAKEKNWA
+497 GYNAKEKSWA
-507 KNPNIVHALGNLLL
+507 KNPHIVHALGNLLL
-521 MAKNANSSLS
+521 IAKNANSSLS
-531 NKPFDEKRKEYL
+531 NKPFDEKRKQYL

-555 ASFGVEQIKERSEK
+555 ASFGVVEIQERSEK
-569 LLDFLIARYRIAELV
+569 LLDFLIMRYRIAELV
-584 DESTIKAFKNALL
+584 NESAIKAFKNALL
-597 KTLDDASLKNKGSIF
+597 KEIK
-612 SASNHNKEEQA
+612 
-623 MLKR
+623 

>member
-1 MELLDLDGVIEKG
+1 MELLNLDGVIEKG

-27 QMRQLKDFWN
+27 QERQLKDFWN

-42 SKLGNQFHYMH
+42 SKLGDKFHYMH

-59 LENEFENSAFEIIDG
+59 LENEFESSTFEIIDG

-85 GLLAKTTQNKDP
+85 GLLAKITQNKDP

-107 LSYKYYGLSEAFR
+107 LSYKYYGLNEAFR

-135 FYAKNLIEAYAFFK
+135 FYAKNLIDAYTFFK
-149 EKISDTPIETLEKM
+149 EKISDTPIEALEKM

-171 LFSVVGLNDSR
+171 LFSVVELNDNR

-202 ELLKNRL
+202 ELFKNRL
-209 HFVAHKICEGKKLE
+209 HFVAHKICDGKKLE
-223 KLQQEI
+223 KLQNEI
-229 NDTYTLIYHDLRQFE
+229 NDTYTRIYYDLRHFK

-249 GFLKHFVAYY
+249 GFLKHFAAYY

-282 DNTNFNDEYEKIDE
+282 DNTNFDDEYERIDD
-296 LLLYLSYSSKVWYFL
+296 LLFYLSYSSKVWNFL

-331 DKMRRLNALNDNAF
+331 EKMRRLNALSENAF

-365 PYTTKELEGLLEH
+365 VYTTKELEGLLEY

-384 LIYVVAGKNTA
+384 LIYGVAGKNTA
-395 KNEWIELAFKA
+395 KNEWIELAFEA
-406 IQAYRFWGD
+406 LRAYRYGEEN
-415 KITIENLP
+415 TAIEKLP
-423 TLEENFFNRQGNSAL
+423 TLEKSFFNRQGNSGL

-447 LKNTEKW
+447 KKNTEKW
-454 YKWGKA
+454 YQWGKA

-474 ETTLNFDGSIESIEH
+474 ETTLNFDSSIESIEH
-489 ILPQNPDQ
+489 ILPQKPDQ
-497 GYSAKEKNWA
+497 GYSAKEKSWA
-507 KNPNIVHALGNLLL
+507 KNPHIVHALGNLLL
-521 MAKNANSSLS
+521 IPKNANSSLS
-531 NKPFDEKRKEYL
+531 NKPFDEKRKQYL

-555 ASFGVEQIKERSEK
+555 ASFGVVQIKERSEK
-569 LLDFLIARYRIAELV
+569 LLDFLIAHYRIAELV
-584 DESTIKAFKNALL
+584 NESAIKAFKNALL
-597 KTLDDASLKNKGSIF
+597 KDIK
-612 SASNHNKEEQA
+612 
-623 MLKR
+623 

>member
-1 MELLDLDGVIEKG
+1 MELLNLDGVIEKG

-27 QMRQLKDFWN
+27 QDRQLKDFWN

-42 SKLGNQFHYMH
+42 SKLGDKFHYMH

-59 LENEFENSAFEIIDG
+59 LENDFENSTFEIIDG

-85 GLLAKTTQNKDP
+85 GLLAKITQNKDP

-120 AITEEEKDLEAFKTS
+120 AIMEEEKDLEAFKTS
-135 FYAKNLIEAYAFFK
+135 FYAKNLIDAYTFFQ
-149 EKISDTPIETLEKM
+149 EKISDTPMETLEKM
-163 FDALIKKM
+163 FDALTKKM
-171 LFSVVGLNDSR
+171 LFSVVELNDNR

-202 ELLKNRL
+202 ELFKNRL

-229 NDTYTLIYHDLRQFE
+229 NNTYTLIYHDFGHFKDDHK

-269 LLEMEFNAHKRYT
+269 LLEMEFSAHKRYT
-282 DNTNFNDEYEKIDE
+282 DNTNFDDEYERIDD
-296 LLLYLSYSSKVWYFL
+296 LLFYLSYSSKVWNFL
-311 HTLDDEELRIE
+311 HTLDEKSIALIVDDNKKLEME

-331 DKMRRLNALNDNAF
+331 DKMRRLNALSENAF

-365 PYTTKELEGLLEH
+365 PYTTKELEGLLEY

-384 LIYVVAGKNTA
+384 LIYGVADGKKTA
-395 KNEWIELAFKA
+395 KNEWIELAFIA
-406 IQAYRFWGD
+406 FRAYRYGEEN
-415 KITIENLP
+415 IAIEDLP
-423 TLEENFFNRQGNSAL
+423 TLEKNFFNRQGNSGL

-447 LKNTEKW
+447 KKNAEKW

-474 ETTLNFDGSIESIEH
+474 ETTLNFDGSLESIEH

-497 GYSAKEKNWA
+497 GYSAKEKSWA
-507 KNPNIVHALGNLLL
+507 KNPHIVHALGNLLL
-521 MAKNANSSLS
+521 IAKNANSSLS
-531 NKPFDEKRKEYL
+531 NKPFEEKRKAYL

-555 ASFGVEQIKERSEK
+555 ASFGVAQIKERSEK

-584 DESTIKAFKNALL
+584 GESAIKAFKNALL
-597 KTLDDASLKNKGSIF
+597 KDI
-612 SASNHNKEEQA
+612 E
-623 MLKR
+623 

>member
-27 QMRQLKDFWN
+27 QKEQLEDFWN

-59 LENEFENSAFEIIDG
+59 TENELESSTFEIIDG
-74 QQRLATSLILL
+74 QQRLTTSLILL
-85 GLLAKTTQNKDP
+85 SLLAKTTQNKDP
-97 KYSLINLEPI
+97 KYSFINLEPI

-135 FYAKNLIEAYAFFK
+135 FYAKNLIKAYAFFK

-171 LFSVVGLNDSR
+171 LFSVVGLNDNR

-202 ELLKNRL
+202 ELFKNRL
-209 HFVAHKICEGKKLE
+209 HFVAHKICDGKKLE
-223 KLQQEI
+223 KLQNEI
-229 NDTYTLIYHDLRQFE
+229 NNTYTLIYHDLRFFE
-244 DDHLE
+244 DEHLE

-282 DNTNFNDEYEKIDE
+282 DNTNFDDEYERIDD
-296 LLLYLSYSSKVWYFL
+296 LLFYLSYSSKVWHFL
-311 HTLDDEELRIE
+311 HTLDEKSIALIFDDNRKLEME

-331 DKMRRLNALNDNAF
+331 EKMRRLNALSDNAF

-354 IQRAGKSANEQ
+354 IQLIGRSANEQ
-365 PYTTKELEGLLEH
+365 PYTTQELEGLLEY

-384 LIYVVAGKNTA
+384 LIYGVAGKNTA
-395 KNEWIELAFKA
+395 KNEWIGLAFKA
-406 IQAYRFWGD
+406 IQACRSWGD
-415 KITIENLP
+415 KITIEDLP
-423 TLEENFFNRQGNSAL
+423 VLEKDFFKGKYSGL
-438 ELLEESIHS
+438 ELLEEYIHS
-447 LKNTEKW
+447 KKNAEKW
-454 YKWGKA
+454 YQWGKA
-460 LNYLLYEYELHHNP
+460 LNYLLYEYELHYNP
-474 ETTLNFDGSIESIEH
+474 ETTLNFDSSIESIEH
-489 ILPQNPDQ
+489 ILPQKPDQ

-507 KNPNIVHALGNLLL
+507 KNPHIVHALGNLLL
-521 MAKNANSSLS
+521 IPKNANSSLS
-531 NKPFDEKRKEYL
+531 NKPFEEKRKEYI

-555 ASFGVEQIKERSEK
+555 ASFGVAQIKERSEK
-569 LLDFLIARYRIAELV
+569 LLDFLIAHYRIAELV
-584 DESTIKAFKNALL
+584 DESAIQAFKNALL
-597 KTLDDASLKNKGSIF
+597 KDI
-612 SASNHNKEEQA
+612 E
-623 MLKR
+623 

>member
-1 MELLDLDGVIEKG
+1 MELLNLDGVVEKG

-27 QMRQLKDFWN
+27 QIRQLEDFWN

-42 SKLGNQFHYMH
+42 SKLGDKFHYMH

-59 LENEFENSAFEIIDG
+59 LENEFESSAFEIIDG

-85 GLLAKTTQNKDP
+85 GLLAKITQHKDP
-97 KYSLINLEPI
+97 KYYSMNLEPI

-120 AITEEEKDLEAFKTS
+120 AITEEEKDLKAFKTS
-135 FYAKNLIEAYAFFK
+135 FYAKNLIDAYEFFQ
-149 EKISDTPIETLEKM
+149 EKISDTPVGTLEKM

-171 LFSVVGLNDSR
+171 LFSVVELNDNR

-209 HFVAHKICEGKKLE
+209 HFVAHKICDEEDLE
-223 KLQQEI
+223 NLQNEI
-229 NDTYTLIYHDLRQFE
+229 NDTYTRIYHDLSLRFFE
-244 DDHLE
+244 DTHLE
-249 GFLKHFVAYY
+249 SFLKHFVAYY

-282 DNTNFNDEYEKIDE
+282 DNTNFDDEYEKIDD
-296 LLLYLSYSSKVWYFL
+296 LLFYLSYSSKVWNFL
-311 HTLDDEELRIE
+311 HTLDEKSITLIVDDNKKLEIE
-322 ITPKMRGLL
+322 ITPKICGLL
-331 DKMRRLNALNDNAF
+331 KKMWRLNALNDNAF

-354 IQRAGKSANEQ
+354 IQLVGRSANEQ
-365 PYTTKELEGLLEH
+365 PYTTQELEGLLEY

-384 LIYVVAGKNTA
+384 LVYGVAGKNTA
-395 KNEWIELAFKA
+395 KNEWIELAFEAFRAFRYGEENIA
-406 IQAYRFWGD
+406 IE
-415 KITIENLP
+415 KLP
-423 TLEENFFNRQGNSAL
+423 TLEKSFFNRQGNSGL

-447 LKNTEKW
+447 KKNTEKW
-454 YKWGKA
+454 YQWGKA

-474 ETTLNFDGSIESIEH
+474 ETTLNFNSSIESIEH
-489 ILPQNPDQ
+489 ILPQKPDQ
-497 GYSAKEKNWA
+497 GYSAKEKSWA
-507 KNPNIVHALGNLLL
+507 KNPHVVHALGNLLL
-521 MAKNANSSLS
+521 IPKNANSSLS
-531 NKPFDEKRKEYL
+531 NKPFEEKRKQYL

-555 ASFGVEQIKERSEK
+555 ASFGVAQIKERSEK

-584 DESTIKAFKNALL
+584 GENEIKAFKNALL
-597 KTLDDASLKNKGSIF
+597 RTLNDAIVQK
-612 SASNHNKEEQA
+612 
-623 MLKR
+623 

>member
-1 MELLDLDGVIEKG
+1 MELLNLDGVIEKG

-27 QMRQLKDFWN
+27 QERQLKDFWN

-42 SKLGNQFHYMH
+42 SKLGDKFHYMH

-59 LENEFENSAFEIIDG
+59 LENEFESSAFEIIDG

-85 GLLAKTTQNKDP
+85 GLLAKITQNKDP

-107 LSYKYYGLSEAFR
+107 LSYKYYGLNEAFR
-120 AITEEEKDLEAFKTS
+120 AIMEEEKDLEAFKTS
-135 FYAKNLIEAYAFFK
+135 FYAKNLIDAYTFFK
-149 EKISDTPIETLEKM
+149 EKISDTPIEALEKM

-171 LFSVVGLNDSR
+171 LFSVVELNDNR

-229 NDTYTLIYHDLRQFE
+229 NDTYTLIYHDLRQFK

-249 GFLKHFVAYY
+249 SFLKHFVAYY

-282 DNTNFNDEYEKIDE
+282 DNTNFNDEYERIDD
-296 LLLYLSYSSKVWYFL
+296 LLFYLSYSSKVWNFL
-311 HTLDDEELRIE
+311 HTLDEKSIALIVDDNKKLEME
-322 ITPKMRGLL
+322 ITPKMHNLL
-331 DKMRRLNALNDNAF
+331 EKMRHLNALSDNAF

-354 IQRAGKSANEQ
+354 IQRAGRSANEQ
-365 PYTTKELEGLLEH
+365 PYTTQELEGLLEH

-384 LIYVVAGKNTA
+384 LIYGVAGKKTA
-395 KNEWIELAFKA
+395 KNEWIELAFEA
-406 IQAYRFWGD
+406 FRAFRYGEENIV
-415 KITIENLP
+415 IEKLP
-423 TLEENFFNRQGNSAL
+423 TLEKSFFNRQGNSAL

-454 YKWGKA
+454 YQWGKA

-474 ETTLNFDGSIESIEH
+474 ETTLNFDSSIESIEH
-489 ILPQNPDQ
+489 ILPQKPDQ
-497 GYSAKEKNWA
+497 GYSAEEKSWA
-507 KNPNIVHALGNLLL
+507 KNPHIVHALGNLLL
-521 MAKNANSSLS
+521 IPKNANSSLS
-531 NKPFDEKRKEYL
+531 NKPFDEKRKQYL

-555 ASFGVEQIKERSEK
+555 ASFGVAQIKERSEK
-569 LLDFLIARYRIAELV
+569 LLDFLIAHYRIAELV
-584 DESTIKAFKNALL
+584 NESAIKAFKNALL
-597 KTLDDASLKNKGSIF
+597 KEIK
-612 SASNHNKEEQA
+612 
-623 MLKR
+623 

>member
-1 MELLDLDGVIEKG
+1 MELLNLDGVIEKG

-27 QMRQLKDFWN
+27 QIRQLKDFWN

-42 SKLGNQFHYMH
+42 SKLGSQFHYMH

-59 LENEFENSAFEIIDG
+59 LENEFENSTFEIIDG

-120 AITEEEKDLEAFKTS
+120 AITEEEKDLKAFKTS
-135 FYAKNLIEAYAFFK
+135 FYAKNLIDAYAFFK
-149 EKISDTPIETLEKM
+149 EKISDTPVETLEKM

-171 LFSVVGLNDSR
+171 LFSVVGLNDNR

-209 HFVAHKICEGKKLE
+209 HFVAHKICDEEDLE
-223 KLQQEI
+223 NLQNEI
-229 NDTYTLIYHDLRQFE
+229 NDTYTRIYHDLRQFE
-244 DDHLE
+244 DAHLE
-249 GFLKHFVAYY
+249 SFLKHFVAYY

-282 DNTNFNDEYEKIDE
+282 DNTNFNDEYEKIDD
-296 LLLYLSYSSKVWYFL
+296 LLFYLSYSSKVWHFL

-331 DKMRRLNALNDNAF
+331 DKMRRLNALSDNAF

-354 IQRAGKSANEQ
+354 IQLVGRSANEQ
-365 PYTTKELEGLLEH
+365 PYTTQELEGLLEY

-384 LIYVVAGKNTA
+384 LIYGVAGKNNTA
-395 KNEWIELAFKA
+395 KNEWIESAFQAFKA
-406 IQAYRFWGD
+406 YRDGEENTSI
-415 KITIENLP
+415 KNLP
-423 TLEENFFNRQGNSAL
+423 LLEKSFFNKHKNSAL
-438 ELLEESIHS
+438 ELLEENIHS
-447 LKNTEKW
+447 KKNTEKW
-454 YKWGKA
+454 YQWGKA
-460 LNYLLYEYELHHNP
+460 LNYLLYEYELCHNP
-474 ETTLNFDGSIESIEH
+474 ETTLNFDSSIESIEH
-489 ILPQNPDQ
+489 ILPQKPDQ
-497 GYSAKEKNWA
+497 GYSAKEKSWA
-507 KNPNIVHALGNLLL
+507 KNPHIVHALGNLLL
-521 MAKNANSSLS
+521 IAKNANSSLS

-555 ASFGVEQIKERSEK
+555 ATFGVVEIQKRSEK
-569 LLDFLIARYRIAELV
+569 LLDFLIARYRIVELV
-584 DESTIKAFKNALL
+584 GEDAIKAFKNALL
-597 KTLDDASLKNKGSIF
+597 KDI
-612 SASNHNKEEQA
+612 E
-623 MLKR
+623 

>member
-1 MELLDLDGVIEKG
+1 MKLLDLDGVIEKG

-27 QMRQLKDFWN
+27 QERQLKDFWN

-59 LENEFENSAFEIIDG
+59 IENEFESSAFEIIDG

-85 GLLAKTTQNKDP
+85 DLLAKTTQNKDP
-97 KYSLINLEPI
+97 KYSLTNLEPI

-120 AITEEEKDLEAFKTS
+120 AITEEENDLEAFKTS
-135 FYAKNLIEAYAFFK
+135 FYAKNLIDAYAFFK
-149 EKISDTPIETLEKM
+149 EKISDTPIEALERM

-171 LFSVVGLNDSR
+171 LFSVVGLNDNR

-282 DNTNFNDEYEKIDE
+282 DNTNFNEEYEKIDD
-296 LLLYLSYSSKVWYFL
+296 LLFYLSYSSKVWYFL

-322 ITPKMRGLL
+322 ITPKMRDLL
-331 DKMRRLNALNDNAF
+331 DKMRRLNALSDNAF

-365 PYTTKELEGLLEH
+365 PYTTKELEGLLEY

-384 LIYVVAGKNTA
+384 LIYGVAGKNTA
-395 KNEWIELAFKA
+395 KNEWIELAFEA
-406 IQAYRFWGD
+406 FRAFGYEEENIV
-415 KITIENLP
+415 IENLP
-423 TLEENFFNRQGNSAL
+423 TLEKSFFNRQGNSAL
-438 ELLEESIHS
+438 ELLEESIFS
-447 LKNTEKW
+447 KKNTEKW

-474 ETTLNFDGSIESIEH
+474 ETTLNFDSSIESIEH
-489 ILPQNPDQ
+489 ILPQKPDQ

-521 MAKNANSSLS
+521 IPKNANSSLS

-569 LLDFLIARYRIAELV
+569 LLDFLIAHYRIAELV
-584 DESTIKAFKNALL
+584 GESAIKAFKNA
-597 KTLDDASLKNKGSIF
+597 SLKDIK
-612 SASNHNKEEQA
+612 
-623 MLKR
+623 

>member
-1 MELLDLDGVIEKG
+1 MELLDLDGAIEKG

-27 QMRQLKDFWN
+27 QERQLKDFWN

-42 SKLGNQFHYMH
+42 SKLGDKFHYMH

-59 LENEFENSAFEIIDG
+59 TENEFENSAFEIIDG

-135 FYAKNLIEAYAFFK
+135 FYAKNLIKAYEFFQ
-149 EKISDTPIETLEKM
+149 EKISDTPIEALEKM

-171 LFSVVGLNDSR
+171 LFSVVGLNDNR

-209 HFVAHKICEGKKLE
+209 HFVAHKICERKKLE

-244 DDHLE
+244 DAHLE

-282 DNTNFNDEYEKIDE
+282 DNTNFNEEYEKIDD
-296 LLLYLSYSSKVWYFL
+296 LLFYLSYSSKVWNFL
-311 HTLDDEELRIE
+311 HTLDEKSIALIVDDNRKLEIE
-322 ITPKMRGLL
+322 ITPKMRNLL
-331 DKMRRLNALNDNAF
+331 EKMRRLNALSDNAF

-365 PYTTKELEGLLEH
+365 PYTTQELEGLLEH

-384 LIYVVAGKNTA
+384 LIYGVAGKKTA

-406 IQAYRFWGD
+406 IQEYRFWGD
-415 KITIENLP
+415 KITIEDLP
-423 TLEENFFNRQGNSAL
+423 TLEKNFFNRQGNSAL

-474 ETTLNFDGSIESIEH
+474 ETTLNFDSSIESIEH

-497 GYSAKEKNWA
+497 GYSAKEKSWA

-521 MAKNANSSLS
+521 IPKNANSSLS

-555 ASFGVEQIKERSEK
+555 ASFGVMQIKERSEK

-584 DESTIKAFKNALL
+584 NESAIKAFKNA
-597 KTLDDASLKNKGSIF
+597 SLKDIK
-612 SASNHNKEEQA
+612 
-623 MLKR
+623 